1 MATSLAH
8 PSLAPEVPAHVSSVV
23 AFAEALTLETLPS
36 VVLNHARLIVLDTLG
51 AIAAGVREEPV
62 RGLLAALAPT
72 ASGAASVPG
81 ARSGLPASLA
91 AFVNGTAGTWN
102 ELDEGNYPTNQ
113 HPAIHVVPAALALAE
128 ELDQGGGDLLRAI
141 IAGYEVSGRL
151 GMATTFR
158 DAVMH
163 PHGTHGTVG
172 GALAC
177 GMLLGLAP
185 EQLGALLNIASSM
198 TVATSR
204 PTVFEGATVRNS
216 YAGQANQNA
225 VLAARMAVAGFTG
238 ERDGIGSVFGRVSGE
253 AFDAGRFVAGL
264 GSDFILTRNYF
275 KFHACCAYN
284 HATLEAL
291 SRAVAGRNLAV
302 EDLASIEV
310 ATYFPA
316 TRMIRTDIDNQL
328 ASKFS
333 LPYAVSAMLVLG
345 SCDPESFVEPALSDP
360 RIRALMPL
368 VTVREDPAAT
378 AAYPVKQQA
387 AVLIRLRDGSRVE
400 AAVDTVRGDHAN
412 PVAPAEVIGKFIG
425 LASPVLGAEQAAR
438 VVELV
443 DRLGKGTSGRELGSA
458 LRVAL

>member
-8 PSLAPEVPAHVSSVV
+8 LRRADAPAYVARVA
-23 AFAEALTLETLPS
+23 AFAHAVRLDALPAP
-36 VVLNHARLIVLDTLG
+36 VLDHARLIVLDTLG
-51 AIAAGVREEPV
+51 VIVAGSQEEPV
-62 RGLLAALAPT
+62 RRLVAGLAPS
-72 ASGAASVPG
+72 APGAATVPG
-81 ARSGLPASLA
+81 TRSGMPAPLA

-102 ELDEGNYPTNQ
+102 EQDEGNYPTNG

-128 ELDQGGGDLLRAI
+128 ELDRSGAELLRAV
-141 IAGYEVSGRL
+141 IAGYEVGGRL
-151 GMATTFR
+151 GIATTFR

-177 GMLLGLAP
+177 GTLLGLTP
-185 EQLGALLNIASSM
+185 ERLGALLCIASSM

-216 YAGQANQNA
+216 YAGQGNQNA
-225 VLAARMAVAGFTG
+225 VLAARLAAAGFTG
-238 ERDGIGSVFGRVSGE
+238 ERDGLGSVFGRVSGE
-253 AFDAGRFVAGL
+253 AFDPDRFVAGL
-264 GSDFILTRNYF
+264 GTDFILLRNYF

-291 SRAVAGRNLAV
+291 GRALAGRRLRA
-302 EDLASIEV
+302 EDVASIDI

-316 TRMIRTDIDNQL
+316 TRMSRTDVDNPL

-333 LPYAVSAMLVLG
+333 LPYAVAAMLVLG
-345 SCDPESFVEPALSDP
+345 SCARESFIEPALSDP
-360 RIRALMPL
+360 RLRALMPL
-368 VTVREDPAAT
+368 VTIREDPAAT
-378 AAYPVKQQA
+378 AAYPAKQQA
-387 AVLIRLRDGSRVE
+387 AVRIALRDGSRLD

-412 PVAPAEVIGKFIG
+412 PVAPAEVVGKFVG
-425 LASPVLGAEQAAR
+425 LASPVLGAAQAAR

-443 DRLGKGTSGRELGSA
+443 ERLGKGTGARELGAA
-458 LRVAL
+458 LRVTS

>member
-8 PSLAPEVPAHVSSVV
+8 PSPTLEVPAHVSSVV
-23 AFAEALTLETLPS
+23 AFAGSLTLQALPS
-36 VVLNHARLIVLDTLG
+36 AVLDHARLIVLDTIG
-51 AIAAGVREEPV
+51 VIAAGVREEPV
-62 RGLLAALAPT
+62 RGLVAALEPT

-81 ARSGLPASLA
+81 APFGLPASLA

-128 ELDQGGGDLLRAI
+128 ELGQGGGELLRSI

-177 GMLLGLAP
+177 GLLLGLTP
-185 EQLGALLNIASSM
+185 ERLGALLNIASSM

-225 VLAARMAVAGFTG
+225 VLAARMAAAGFTG

-253 AFDAGRFVAGL
+253 AFDADRFVAGL

-291 SRAVAGRNLAV
+291 SRATAGRRPRT
-302 EDLASIEV
+302 EDVVSVEV
-310 ATYFPA
+310 ATYYPA
-316 TRMIRTDIDNQL
+316 TRMIRTDVDNPL

-333 LPYAVSAMLVLG
+333 LPYAVSAMLVRD
-345 SCDPESFVEPALSDP
+345 SCDRDSFVEPALSDP

-368 VTVREDPAAT
+368 VTVREDPDAT
-378 AAYPVKQQA
+378 AAYPAKQQA
-387 AVLIRLRDGSRVE
+387 ALRIQLRDGSRLE

-425 LASPVLGAEQAAR
+425 LASPVLGARQAAR

-443 DRLGKGTSGRELGSA
+443 AGLGKGTTGRELGSA
-458 LRVAL
+458 LRVAS